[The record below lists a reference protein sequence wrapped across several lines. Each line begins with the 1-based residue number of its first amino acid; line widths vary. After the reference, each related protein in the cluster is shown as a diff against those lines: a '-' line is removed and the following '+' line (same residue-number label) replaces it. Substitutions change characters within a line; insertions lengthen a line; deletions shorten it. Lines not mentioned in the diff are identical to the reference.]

1 MATVVALSFRV
12 AGLIATPWTTILLIG
27 GSATAVAIV
36 CWQIVRRGWHEP
48 LGVVFD
54 VFWIAIDIGFI
65 SVTVA
70 VTGGARSP
78 WMPWYLAILSAA
90 VFVRGQVAAF
100 LTFVGGTAG
109 YMLALRAAGDLGS
122 T

>member
-1 MATVVALSFRV
+1 MADRSGPVASAPTRRFEAAVQQNRALLFAMATVVALSFRV

-90 VFVRGQVAAF
+90 VF
-100 LTFVGGTAG
+100 
-109 YMLALRAAGDLGS
+109 
-122 T
+122 